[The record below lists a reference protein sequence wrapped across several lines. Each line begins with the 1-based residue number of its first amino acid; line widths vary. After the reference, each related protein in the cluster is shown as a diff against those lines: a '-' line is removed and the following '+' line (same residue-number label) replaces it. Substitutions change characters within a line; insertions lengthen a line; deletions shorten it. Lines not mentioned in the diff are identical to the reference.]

1 MSGLLAVILAAGFGR
16 RIGRPKALLPMPGRG
31 TFLDAVLAASASAR
45 PGLTVV
51 VAGPWWAGPAP
62 EGTVL
67 AINPDPDRG
76 QASSLRCA
84 MAAAGIDR
92 SGVLVAL
99 VDHPLVRPATF
110 AALADLHEADP
121 DAILIPEFDGRRG
134 HPVVFP
140 EWTFAD
146 LGGAEVDREGARV
159 IVRSHPERVRRV
171 PVEDP
176 GIVTDVDTPADFR
189 ALG

>member
-110 AALADLHEADP
+110 AALADLQD
-121 DAILIPEFDGRRG
+121 RKS
-134 HPVVFP
+134 VV
-140 EWTFAD
+140 
-146 LGGAEVDREGARV
+146 
-159 IVRSHPERVRRV
+159 
-171 PVEDP
+171 
-176 GIVTDVDTPADFR
+176 
-189 ALG
+189 